1 MPGNDTLY
9 VVDTSALID
18 MKLYYPI
25 SIFESLWKKCTTL
38 AHNSRIC
45 APDAVFSEI
54 MRKDDELASWAKRRY
69 RYLFQECTDFQV
81 EKVQEILSEFPN
93 LIDHN
98 RETEQADPFVVA
110 LGLERRDGP
119 QKPLVPQTVVVVTQ
133 ERTTPKRS
141 TRKKKVVIPEVC
153 QHYDLPCITHIEMIA
168 NEGWKF

>member
-25 SIFESLWKKCTTL
+25 SIFESLWKKCTIL
-38 AHNSRIC
+38 AHNSRMC
-45 APDAVFSEI
+45 APGAVFNEI
-54 MRKDDELASWAKRRY
+54 VRKDDELASWAKRHCRC
-69 RYLFQECTDFQV
+69 LFQEYTDFQV
-81 EKVQEILSEFPN
+81 EKVREILSKFPR
-93 LIDHN
+93 LIDPN

-110 LGLERRDGP
+110 LGLDRRDGP
-119 QKPLVPQTVVVVTQ
+119 QKLLVPQTVVVVAQ

-141 TRKKKVVIPEVC
+141 TRKRKVVIPEVC
-153 QHYDLPCITHIEMIA
+153 QHYDLPCITLIEMIA